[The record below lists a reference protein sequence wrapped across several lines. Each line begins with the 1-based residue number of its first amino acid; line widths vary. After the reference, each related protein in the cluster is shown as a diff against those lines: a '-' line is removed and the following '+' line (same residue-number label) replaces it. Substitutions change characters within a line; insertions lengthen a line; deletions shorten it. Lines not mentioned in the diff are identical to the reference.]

1 MAFGLF
7 SNRKSDT
14 EKQKG
19 TFSFLN
25 KLTTQSA
32 SKPNSSLVHDF
43 DDENSFSVPSN
54 KDLFANVHLNDNLNF
69 QQENMSADISFNQD
83 ITDPKIEQNSNT
95 DPYSALAPN
104 QEDDSIRSK
113 YYTYAGDESYLNEE
127 GRDNDHL
134 YIGPGEPLT
143 PKRRKVEQQAE
154 DTKPQTE
161 DKANPLNLSENTAV
175 QGNVENI
182 KESSAKEDDQF
193 LFSNDKQNLT
203 SSFEREL
210 IDRAPR
216 FEKTVDAKNNPFN
229 ESTDSQYYKT
239 ESEFGANQV
248 NSLNSVLKNSF
259 EETNAHN
266 NDKNLSEKKK
276 SVGAPLLTVLFFRKL
291 FASLFT
297 YTNLG
302 AVFTRSSMNYFGPS
316 SPSFMIVPYFIAGF
330 ICAIGAMFFAKI
342 ANPFLSS
349 SVAFTIYVL
358 ITGCNGFSGI
368 GTLISTISLRKID
381 FYAKALI
388 VLVVMQIFIACFDRF
403 LEVYKIDTLFA
414 LGFAVMTM
422 LAAFTAAT
430 LNYGHKDDPV
440 STYGSLSLRGLVINS
455 VIVLSVTFTVLD
467 WQIALSMIGI
477 CLFARV
483 SIGQYMYIKDLNAGI
498 ANVCAVKLITLI
510 LLMLDL
516 TFASSELP
524 FISALLKS

>member
-1 MAFGLF
+1 MTFGFF

-19 TFSFLN
+19 SFSFLN

-83 ITDPKIEQNSNT
+83 ITDPKLEQNSNINK

-127 GRDNDHL
+127 GRDSDHL

-143 PKRRKVEQQAE
+143 PKRRKQEQQPE
-154 DTKPQTE
+154 DTKTQAS
-161 DKANPLNLSENTAV
+161 DNVNQLNLSENTAV
-175 QGNVENI
+175 EGKVDNI
-182 KESSAKEDDQF
+182 KEPFANTEKSS
-193 LFSNDKQNLT
+193 LFSNEKQNIQG
-203 SSFEREL
+203 SFEQEL
-210 IDRAPR
+210 INKAPR
-216 FEKTVDAKNNPFN
+216 FEKTNNAENNLFN
-229 ESTDSQYYKT
+229 QNNDSQQNNLET
-239 ESEFGANQV
+239 VSDINQENTQ
-248 NSLNSVLKNSF
+248 NSIFENSF
-259 EETNAHN
+259 T
-266 NDKNLSEKKK
+266 DKKTVTENKKTL
-276 SVGAPLLTVLFFRKL
+276 GFGLHTVLFFRKL

-302 AVFTRSSMNYFGPS
+302 AVFTRSSMKFFGPS

-330 ICAIGAMFFAKI
+330 ICAIGAMLFEKI
-342 ANPFLSS
+342 TNPLLSS
-349 SVAFTIYVL
+349 SIAFTIYVL
-358 ITGCNGFSGI
+358 FIGCNGFSGI
-368 GTLISTISLRKID
+368 GTLISTLSLRKID
-381 FYAKALI
+381 FYAKAVI
-388 VLVVMQIFIACFDRF
+388 VLITMQIFIACFDRF
-403 LEVYKIDTLFA
+403 LEIFKIDALFA

-440 STYGSLSLRGLVINS
+440 STYGSLSVRGLIINA
-455 VIVLSVTFTVLD
+455 VIVLAVTFTVLE

-477 CLFARV
+477 CLFVRV

-498 ANVCAVKLITLI
+498 ANVCAVELITLI
-510 LLMLDL
+510 FLMLDL
-516 TFASSELP
+516 TFAANDLP
-524 FISALLKS
+524 FISALLKG

>member
-161 DKANPLNLSENTAV
+161 FDK
-175 QGNVENI
+175 
-182 KESSAKEDDQF
+182 
-193 LFSNDKQNLT
+193 
-203 SSFEREL
+203 
-210 IDRAPR
+210 
-216 FEKTVDAKNNPFN
+216 
-229 ESTDSQYYKT
+229 
-239 ESEFGANQV
+239 
-248 NSLNSVLKNSF
+248 
-259 EETNAHN
+259 
-266 NDKNLSEKKK
+266 
-276 SVGAPLLTVLFFRKL
+276 FF
-291 FASLFT
+291 
-297 YTNLG
+297 
-302 AVFTRSSMNYFGPS
+302 
-316 SPSFMIVPYFIAGF
+316 
-330 ICAIGAMFFAKI
+330 
-342 ANPFLSS
+342 
-349 SVAFTIYVL
+349 
-358 ITGCNGFSGI
+358 
-368 GTLISTISLRKID
+368 
-381 FYAKALI
+381 
-388 VLVVMQIFIACFDRF
+388 
-403 LEVYKIDTLFA
+403 
-414 LGFAVMTM
+414 
-422 LAAFTAAT
+422 
-430 LNYGHKDDPV
+430 
-440 STYGSLSLRGLVINS
+440 
-455 VIVLSVTFTVLD
+455 
-467 WQIALSMIGI
+467 
-477 CLFARV
+477 
-483 SIGQYMYIKDLNAGI
+483 
-498 ANVCAVKLITLI
+498 
-510 LLMLDL
+510 
-516 TFASSELP
+516 
-524 FISALLKS
+524 

>member
-182 KESSAKEDDQF
+182 KEPSAKEDDPF

-203 SSFEREL
+203 NSFEREL

-216 FEKTVDAKNNPFN
+216 FEKTVDTQNNLFN
-229 ESTDSQYYKT
+229 ENTDSQNYET
-239 ESEFGANQV
+239 ESVFGANQ
-248 NSLNSVLKNSF
+248 LNSQNTVLKNSF
-259 EETNAHN
+259 EENIAHN
-266 NDKNLSEKKK
+266 NDKNATENKKTL
-276 SVGAPLLTVLFFRKL
+276 GFPLLTVLFFRKL

-302 AVFTRSSMNYFGPS
+302 AVFTSSSMKFFGPS
-316 SPSFMIVPYFIAGF
+316 SPSFMIVPYFFAGF
-330 ICAIGAMFFAKI
+330 ICAVGAMLFAKI
-342 ANPFLSS
+342 ANPLLSS

-368 GTLISTISLRKID
+368 GTLISTMSLRKID
-381 FYAKALI
+381 FYAKAVI
-388 VLVVMQIFIACFDRF
+388 VLVTMQIFIACFDRF
-403 LEVYKIDTLFA
+403 LEIYKIDTLFA

-440 STYGSLSLRGLVINS
+440 STYGSLSLRGLAINS
-455 VIVLSVTFTVLD
+455 VIVLAVTFVVLD

-477 CLFARV
+477 CLFVRV

-516 TFASSELP
+516 TFAANDLP